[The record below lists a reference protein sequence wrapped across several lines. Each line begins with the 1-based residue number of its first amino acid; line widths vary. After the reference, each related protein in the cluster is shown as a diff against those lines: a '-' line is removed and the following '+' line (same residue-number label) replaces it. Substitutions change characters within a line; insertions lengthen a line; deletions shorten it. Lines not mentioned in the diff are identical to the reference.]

1 MVRYQRDRGLET
13 SPNRQ
18 LLERTQANSWE
29 QAADQ
34 AFPSQSSASLV
45 DLDTLSN
52 EGVLY
57 ERPLSAASAS
67 TQTDADDMVK
77 LRKKLVMALSREDCL
92 KEERKHLRDLHR
104 QYEEALKASQKENEE
119 IRSRLSEADADLDN
133 QIQKRLET
141 AEMAN
146 TLQRQL
152 AKKDAELK
160 QSNQTVSELKERL
173 SRSKSDLSASQDEL
187 SSTRQ
192 ELNSANQNLIDSSKK
207 FKETA
212 KQLREVKDHLHKVQE
227 EHGKFL
233 SELQQT
239 TSSLKKKD
247 EQKEMAQ
254 AEVYSIWDS
263 FSKAEDEL
271 RASQT
276 ELRIA
281 KEELARKTNGQ
292 VEQRK
297 RLIQLESEREA
308 VLRRRETL
316 PFLAQ
321 ELQAPP
327 VVSADYGGRLH
338 DTLMAGKQS
347 PVPSLHN
354 YVFAFTNGD
363 NADAGLGLRA
373 ECELIELL
381 KLNITQINELL
392 LLKQELLAPGRF
404 AVSRQAGVPIQPVHS
419 QSLPLS
425 VKHKLSTPSFQ
436 GWSVFCLWSV
446 FCNVML
452 SAKCLLLSCAI
463 VAHHSKQPIS
473 FSDQL
478 NTSGN
483 NATDQSLA
491 DYNTAGP
498 MARNSYMVSHDV
510 STGQVSQGP
519 LNWLLSTV
527 SHTNKCPLLEYHLPV
542 ALNFL

>member
-1 MVRYQRDRGLET
+1 M
-13 SPNRQ
+13 
-18 LLERTQANSWE
+18 
-29 QAADQ
+29 
-34 AFPSQSSASLV
+34 
-45 DLDTLSN
+45 
-52 EGVLY
+52 
-57 ERPLSAASAS
+57 
-67 TQTDADDMVK
+67 
-77 LRKKLVMALSREDCL
+77 CL
-92 KEERKHLRDLHR
+92 QVCVFR
-104 QYEEALKASQKENEE
+104 QYLTCTTDIS
-119 IRSRLSEADADLDN
+119 
-133 QIQKRLET
+133 
-141 AEMAN
+141 
-146 TLQRQL
+146 L

-173 SRSKSDLSASQDEL
+173 SRSKYAVAGVMSTCPLSTCSDLSASQDEL

-404 AVSRQAGVPIQPVHS
+404 AVSHQAGNSVSHHFCFVGVPIQPVHS

-436 GWSVFCLWSV
+436 
-446 FCNVML
+446 
-452 SAKCLLLSCAI
+452 
-463 VAHHSKQPIS
+463 AHHSKQPIS

-510 STGQVSQGP
+510 STGQVSQGAP
-519 LNWLLSTV
+519 ELATINGVTYQQVPSSRVPPASSTQLLVTSSSLIVPEFQSFQQAPAQSSATGYKQAYATSYQKSPATDHQQTPATSYQKSPATGNQQTSV
-527 SHTNKCPLLEYHLPV
+527 SGKQYSLVVGYQQAPV
-542 ALNFL
+542 SGHQYSFIADSQQAPVSFVVT